1 MSRLEPIPIEVATTV
16 SVEEGID
23 RLREVTREFRG
34 FSIMAH
40 RQIRGTVSRDRVIL
54 RRGTIPGWGLSRNRG
69 EFRGS
74 FVAQGDSAKLRGE
87 FVEITGPGSDFVVA
101 LAVTLVLLV
110 IYFGISSWRGGELD
124 MSKPEFEALVVV
136 AISFVVA
143 LLLRLNRDER
153 RQDVVGEAEL
163 LANDIARILN
173 D

>member
-1 MSRLEPIPIEVATTV
+1 
-16 SVEEGID
+16 
-23 RLREVTREFRG
+23 
-34 FSIMAH
+34 
-40 RQIRGTVSRDRVIL
+40 
-54 RRGTIPGWGLSRNRG
+54 
-69 EFRGS
+69 
-74 FVAQGDSAKLRGE
+74 
-87 FVEITGPGSDFVVA
+87 VVA